1 MHYNSVNYMIKR
13 PLTKYIKSFVIKKI
27 LKITNYNMKLC
38 NTKIITWLF
47 YKFYYVAIRSSR
59 GSCTI

>member
-47 YKFYYVAIRSSR
+47 YKFY
-59 GSCTI
+59 